1 MAPRTGTLVRVGGL
15 TRCVSCGEVHWNLR
29 FSSRADAVQE
39 CRLCGAGLRA
49 EPRAA
54 GGRFG
59 RLKAVRRDER
69 RPGEAAPLGPSP
81 AS

>member
-1 MAPRTGTLVRVGGL
+1 MPLRTGTLVGVGGL

-29 FSSRADAVQE
+29 LSARADAVQQ
-39 CRLCGAGLRA
+39 CRLCGADLRA
-49 EPRAA
+49 EPRTSS
-54 GGRFG
+54 RFS

-69 RPGEAAPLGPSP
+69 LPGEAAPLGPHA

>member
-1 MAPRTGTLVRVGGL
+1 MPPRTGNLVRVGGL

-29 FSSRADAVQE
+29 LSARTDAVQQ
-39 CRLCGAGLRA
+39 CRLCGADLRA
-49 EPRAA
+49 EPRTA

-69 RPGEAAPLGPSP
+69 LPGEAAPLGPRA